1 MALPAPSATTTA
13 VITGASS
20 GLGAQFAE
28 QLSALGYHVTVVAR
42 RRDRLDA
49 VVAACSIAGRSGAI
63 ALAADLSSAEG
74 RDAFLSELAAAGRR
88 CSILINNAGFSTLGP
103 VAEANRTAEVTMVA
117 TNCTAIV
124 DLTTALLPAMVA
136 GGGGAICNVA
146 STAAFQPVPFQA
158 GYGATKA
165 FVLSYTEALAA
176 EVAGRG
182 VTVTALCPGPVETE
196 FASVAGFTED
206 SVNLLPKAMWVEA
219 SAVVGAAIGG
229 LRTGRRVVIPGRVNA
244 IAARVAR
251 FIPRGPLTT
260 VMARRHPGKK

>member
-1 MALPAPSATTTA
+1 MALPAPAADTTA
-13 VITGASS
+13 VITGASA

-42 RRDRLDA
+42 RRDRLDEL
-49 VVAACSIAGRSGAI
+49 VASCSRTGRSGATAI
-63 ALAADLSSAEG
+63 AADLSSGAG
-74 RDAFLSELAAAGRR
+74 RDGFLEELAATGRR

-103 VAEANRTAEVTMVA
+103 VATADRAAEVQMVA
-117 TNCTAIV
+117 TNCTAVV

-136 GGGGAICNVA
+136 ARSGAVCNVA

-182 VTVTALCPGPVETE
+182 VTVTALCPGPVATE
-196 FASVAGFTED
+196 FASVAGFTDE
-206 SVNLLPKAMWVEA
+206 SVNVLPKVMWVDA
-219 SAVVGAAIGG
+219 AAVVGAAIGG
-229 LRTGRRVVIPGRVNA
+229 LRTSRRVVIPGRVNA
-244 IAARVAR
+244 ISALVAR
-251 FIPRGPLTT
+251 FSPRGPLTA
-260 VMARRHPGKK
+260 VMARRHPGNQ